1 MSKIGKMNISIPEKV
16 KVLLAGNSVNIEGPL
31 GKKSITLDLNM
42 FDIKINEGKDL
53 LIKPKKSTKKLKD
66 CGA

>member
-53 LIKPKKSTKKLKD
+53 LIKPKKINQNTK
-66 CGA
+66 

>member
-1 MSKIGKMNISIPEKV
+1 MSKIGKINISIPEKV

-42 FDIKINEGKDL
+42 FDIKIGK
-53 LIKPKKSTKKLKD
+53 KFSKK
-66 CGA
+66 